1 MEYTLTQEDIDNFN
15 LAGAV
20 AGQVALPEELK
31 VMGMTPPAVPASPA
45 LADPTSGGDPTY
57 TAARNAGLD
66 VDQAVMLQNPAT
78 RAGPNINSDPS
89 LYTQNVSMPSA
100 VSSMGGA
107 GGASSSMLDLLST
120 PVPQDPMEGLSRN
133 QRMLL
138 GFAAMKDAG
147 MALMGKDSNA
157 VAGVMGDFTERADM
171 ERKRKAA
178 LSAAKEERARQA
190 RIDAFLGGISPS
202 AVAVPTGEPA
212 EAGGPADIDA
222 VIKAHDAQMPAFA
235 QLGQMDV
242 WTAKREALISQRD
255 RQDKLTEDAGEKA
268 EEEAKA
274 VKVTQASIQKAKG
287 TLGVAK
293 RALRAA
299 TGLDSEGLEE
309 VLRSGDIDG
318 RKFILSRFAGIE
330 SKGYKDYMA
339 AVNELA
345 AVMTFENLA
354 SVIEAGAELGT
365 ISDADLKVLGNMTG
379 ALDVEN
385 MPEQTAETIFR
396 LYGKITKTLE
406 ALEGGQ
412 DAAGSGILSDLKK
425 KYPKVGN
432 GG

>member
-1 MEYTLTQEDIDNFN
+1 MEYILTQEDIDNYN

-20 AGQVALPEELK
+20 KGQVALPEELK
-31 VMGMTPPAVPASPA
+31 VMGMSPEP
-45 LADPTSGGDPTY
+45 ADPTAGGDPIY
-57 TAARNAGLD
+57 TAARNAGFD
-66 VDQAVMLQNPAT
+66 VDEAVMRQNPAT
-78 RAGPNINSDPS
+78 RAGPSINPDPS
-89 LYTQNVSMPSA
+89 IYTQNVSMPSS

-147 MALMGKDSNA
+147 MALMGKDSSA
-157 VAGVMGDFTERADM
+157 VAGVMGDFTERANM

-178 LSAAKEERARQA
+178 LSAAQAERARQA
-190 RIDAFLGGISPS
+190 RIDALLGGISPS
-202 AVAVPTGEPA
+202 VAAGPTGVAA
-212 EAGGPADIDA
+212 EAGEPADIDA
-222 VIKAHDAQMPAFA
+222 VIRAHDAQMGTFA
-235 QLGQMDV
+235 QLDQMDA

-255 RQDKLTEDAGEKA
+255 RQDKLTEDAGERV

-274 VKVTQASIQKAKG
+274 AKVTQASIQRAKG
-287 TLGVAK
+287 TLDVAR
-293 RALRAA
+293 RALGAA
-299 TGLDSEGLEE
+299 TGLDPEDLEE
-309 VLRSGDIDG
+309 VLKSGDIDG
-318 RKFILSRFAGIE
+318 KKFILSRFAGIE

-354 SVIEAGAELGT
+354 SVIEAGAQLGT

-412 DAAGSGILSDLKK
+412 GAAESGILSDLKK
-425 KYPKVGN
+425 KYPKVGS